1 MVRVVVVD
9 DDTAIL
15 HLIADVLR
23 LEGYA
28 VRDAADGQTA
38 LAVVHAWPPD
48 VVVTDLSMPWLDGAE
63 LIRRLRAD
71 PATRAIRIV
80 VCSALVD
87 RLDRAGLRVDARVAK
102 PFDLADLLAAVAGE
116 PDVSPAAPAGPCR

>member
-28 VRDAADGQTA
+28 VRDAADGQVA
-38 LAVVHAWPPD
+38 LAIVHAWRPD

-116 PDVSPAAPAGPCR
+116 PDVAPAAPAGPCR